1 MQKFDRERRRKF
13 GQNFLTNP
21 SMIRAIASDLP
32 AKNGDH
38 VIEIGPGHG
47 ALTKAMLARDLRVTA
62 FDIDGECVELL
73 NEELAGQN
81 FEAIH
86 QNFLDVDLEPM
97 SDQGKWLAGNLPY
110 NVGTAIVT
118 KIMPHLHR
126 FQAGMFMLQ
135 LEVIERMAAKPCTK
149 EYNSLSV
156 FCQAHADVKI
166 LRKVDPENFNPKP
179 NVMSATALF
188 SPKPKESLL
197 PAEFFEFVQLAFTQK
212 RKTLQNNLGNKYSK
226 TKVVEALEKCGKSVA
241 SRAEE
246 IEISTLVEIWKHL
259 EGKNECPANFL

>member
-13 GQNFLTNP
+13 GQNFLNNP
-21 SMIRAIASDLP
+21 SMIRAIAMDLP
-32 AKNGDH
+32 AKSGDH

-73 NEELAGQN
+73 NRELGGQA

-86 QNFLDVDLEPM
+86 QNFLDVDLDAY

-118 KIMPHLHR
+118 KIMPELHR
-126 FQAGMFMLQ
+126 FEGGMFMLQ
-135 LEVIERMAAKPCTK
+135 LEVIQRMAARPGTK

-156 FCQAHADVKI
+156 YCQAHADVKI
-166 LRKVDPENFNPKP
+166 LQKVDPENFTPKP

-188 SPKPKESLL
+188 SPKPKSALL
-197 PAEFFEFVQLAFTQK
+197 PPEFFDFVQLAFTQK
-212 RKTLQNNLGNKYSK
+212 RKTLQNNLGDKY
-226 TKVVEALEKCGKSVA
+226 TKIKVSEALEKCDLPIA

-246 IEISTLVEIWKHL
+246 IEITALVEIWKIL
-259 EGKNECPANFL
+259 EGKL